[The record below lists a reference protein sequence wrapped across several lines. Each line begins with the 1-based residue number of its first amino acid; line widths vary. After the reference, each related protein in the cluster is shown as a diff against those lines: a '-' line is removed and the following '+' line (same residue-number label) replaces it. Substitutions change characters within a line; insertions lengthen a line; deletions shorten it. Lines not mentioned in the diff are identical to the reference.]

1 VRSSLHKVAFTNCK
15 PIGKLCF
22 IFSKRL
28 TLLLLVFRINTEET
42 IVNYTIHNST
52 DNDIYKNNTEK
63 RHQMVYLI
71 PLLTLLVGV
80 LIMVK
85 ATIFFLLVK
94 KASLSIHKI
103 VVGKIIGASIEF
115 FDSNLVGNIFNK
127 LSEDLLYIDE
137 KIPISLSVVLEVSFV
152 SSFFFNLIFSFSLL

>member
-1 VRSSLHKVAFTNCK
+1 
-15 PIGKLCF
+15 
-22 IFSKRL
+22 
-28 TLLLLVFRINTEET
+28 
-42 IVNYTIHNST
+42 
-52 DNDIYKNNTEK
+52 
-63 RHQMVYLI
+63 
-71 PLLTLLVGV
+71 
-80 LIMVK
+80 MVK

-152 SSFFFNLIFSFSLL
+152 SSFFF